1 MTYANQ
7 PELNLVLI
15 SAKKK
20 LITTEW
26 KLRMIIRA
34 KSEELKE
41 AWNSLMSINRL
52 PLKMMEL
59 LSIYMSKWTREFL
72 EESKKVDQERVQKS
86 SINNNSSM
94 GSK

>member
-26 KLRMIIRA
+26 PENNYCEKNRKILMGIEA
-34 KSEELKE
+34 KDD
-41 AWNSLMSINRL
+41 N
-52 PLKMMEL
+52 
-59 LSIYMSKWTREFL
+59 
-72 EESKKVDQERVQKS
+72 
-86 SINNNSSM
+86 
-94 GSK
+94 

>member
-26 KLRMIIRA
+26 P
-34 KSEELKE
+34 E
-41 AWNSLMSINRL
+41 
-52 PLKMMEL
+52 
-59 LSIYMSKWTREFL
+59 
-72 EESKKVDQERVQKS
+72 
-86 SINNNSSM
+86 NNYYDKTEKN
-94 GSK
+94 

>member
-41 AWNSLMSINRL
+41 A
-52 PLKMMEL
+52 
-59 LSIYMSKWTREFL
+59 
-72 EESKKVDQERVQKS
+72 
-86 SINNNSSM
+86 
-94 GSK
+94 

>member
-26 KLRMIIRA
+26 PENNYREKNRKILMGIEAKDDNQGKERGIQGGLKLA
-34 KSEELKE
+34 HVTKSITLKNDGI
-41 AWNSLMSINRL
+41 AVN
-52 PLKMMEL
+52 
-59 LSIYMSKWTREFL
+59 LSE
-72 EESKKVDQERVQKS
+72 
-86 SINNNSSM
+86 
-94 GSK
+94 